1 MRIDQENI
9 RIATR
14 IMQQKATLTRR
25 EFNEDY
31 NKIMKTKRMLKK

>member
-14 IMQQKATLTRR
+14 IMQQKATMTRR

-31 NKIMKTKRMLKK
+31 HKNKKR